1 MRAKATTVDEAGG
14 RRDEDPDRGVR
25 AAGAGREAGP
35 IRRVDL
41 GEAASLGEGEA
52 RATIVDGRPIAVWR
66 VDGALRAYSGACLHR
81 GGPLAEGYVRDGIV
95 TCPLHWWRYDLR
107 TGTLLDAAGTR
118 LAAYPVAEVGGRIVV
133 EVPAAEDR
141 PAEATSIRLWL
152 LRRAREG
159 SLEGGAGDPAGRSE
173 RSGRSSG
180 SSPEPVRARAGEL
193 PEDGSQEREVGA

>member
-1 MRAKATTVDEAGG
+1 MRARATVGEARG
-14 RRDEDPDRGVR
+14 RRSEDPDRDAR
-25 AAGAGREAGP
+25 AAGAGLEAGP
-35 IRRVDL
+35 VRRVDL

-81 GGPLAEGYVRDGIV
+81 GGPLAEGHVRDGIV

-107 TGTLLDAAGTR
+107 TGALRGAPGAR
-118 LAAYPVAEVGGRIVV
+118 LAAYPVGEVGGRIVV

-159 SLEGGAGDPAGRSE
+159 SLEGGAGDPAGRSG
-173 RSGRSSG
+173 RSAGSGRSSSG
-180 SSPEPVRARAGEL
+180 PVRARVGEL